1 MMIRKS
7 ILFFAALTI
16 FASVD
21 AFAVASVKKLG
32 TSNASLNTAK
42 PTVVLPKAQVSAS
55 GSDVL
60 SARVA
65 AAPAGKES
73 AGDSNAARL
82 SAGVNSI
89 KTISTGKLTSIVTDG
104 AGQHSTTGV
113 SQENFNRAIERIEA
127 LESQDSITDV
137 VQKGAGNYVAD
148 VELGE
153 NNKLEVTKTKL
164 LYAPVRRGSS
174 DTIVDSV
181 EIWVV
186 K

>member
-1 MMIRKS
+1 MIRKS

-32 TSNASLNTAK
+32 TNSSSLNTAK
-42 PTVVLPKAQVSAS
+42 PVATLPKAQVS
-55 GSDVL
+55 GSMGESL
-60 SARVA
+60 PARVA
-65 AAPAGKES
+65 TISAAKED
-73 AGDSNAARL
+73 AGDVNPARL

-89 KTISTGKLTSIVTDG
+89 KTISAGKLTSIVADG
-104 AGQHSTTGV
+104 TSQYTGGGI
-113 SQENFNRAIERIEA
+113 SQENFNRVVERIEA
-127 LESQDSITDV
+127 LESQNPVTDV
-137 VQKGAGNYVAD
+137 VQKGAGNYVSD

-164 LYAPVRRGSS
+164 LYAPVRRGSN
-174 DTIVDSV
+174 DAIVDSV